1 MSYANISDAPYLS
14 EDTFEPIP
22 IHDEEDLQGP
32 NLFVTAIL
40 PKLVSLKTLRIV
52 IAFEDSRIATLGVP
66 HV

>member
-1 MSYANISDAPYLS
+1 MSSANICDAPYLS

-40 PKLVSLKTLRIV
+40 PKLVSLKMLR
-52 IAFEDSRIATLGVP
+52 
-66 HV
+66 